1 MIFRFALLSAVTLL
15 MTAPVSAGTKDDIRD
30 LQARVAQAE
39 QALAANSAMTV
50 RIGQLERQIQEL
62 TGEIEQLTYQL
73 DQANTRLDAVSAVL
87 AGGAAADVDGG
98 LGSVGGNSGPVDL
111 TTGDPIADQLTS
123 DNSINSGGP
132 TTDTSGAAGGGD
144 ISLPLDPNAAF
155 DYASGFLLKGDYAS
169 AKSAFALYV
178 EAFPNHARTADAQFR
193 LGEIH
198 LALGENAAAADV
210 FINHIRNYPNDPR
223 SSEAYLKLGSAFSRL
238 EKTSEACTVFK
249 TLKTK
254 FPNAPAPVRQRAD
267 IEMARISC
275 S

>member
-1 MIFRFALLSAVTLL
+1 MIPRIVLLSIVSILAVS
-15 MTAPVSAGTKDDIRD
+15 PVKAGTKDDIRE
-30 LQARVAQAE
+30 LQAKMAQAE

-50 RIGQLERQIQEL
+50 RIGELESQIQKL
-62 TGEIEQLTYQL
+62 TGDIETLTYQL

-87 AGGAAADVDGG
+87 AGGAVTDVDGNFATTG
-98 LGSVGGNSGPVDL
+98 EAGPIDL
-111 TTGDPIADQLTS
+111 ATGDPIADQLSNGADAMPPTT
-123 DNSINSGGP
+123 NSGDA
-132 TTDTSGAAGGGD
+132 TGAVGGGD

-155 DYASGFLLKGDYAS
+155 DYASSYLLKGDYAN

-178 EAFPNHARTADAQFR
+178 EAFPNHTRTADAQFR

-223 SSEAYLKLGSAFSRL
+223 SAEAYLKLGSAFSRL

-254 FPNAPAPVRQRAD
+254 FPNAPTPVSQRAD